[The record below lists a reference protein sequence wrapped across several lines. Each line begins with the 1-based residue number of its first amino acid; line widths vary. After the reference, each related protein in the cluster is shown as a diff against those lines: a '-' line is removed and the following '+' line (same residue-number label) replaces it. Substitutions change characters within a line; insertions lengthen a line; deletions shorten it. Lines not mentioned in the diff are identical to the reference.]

1 MTDAQVAQI
10 YGVPASEIERVLGK
24 A

>member
-10 YGVPASEIERVLGK
+10 YGVPANEIERVLGK